1 MLSTDLPHERK
12 PVPTALKNV
21 DIVWC
26 WVLGVRCLAKPG
38 KGCKWQK
45 KRREDLDESNIF
57 RHTILAKLRRSM
69 GQLF

>member
-26 WVLGVRCLAKPG
+26 WVLGVRCLAK
-38 KGCKWQK
+38 GCKWQK
-45 KRREDLDESNIF
+45 KEEKTWMNQIF
-57 RHTILAKLRRSM
+57 SATRS
-69 GQLF
+69 